1 MKTYTFHVVGMHC
14 KACVALTESEL
25 KHLPEV
31 RHVKAD
37 LTSLSVEVGGD
48 FGDKLPEHIAA
59 DLSVIL
65 KSHGYTLS
73 LDRPKHI
80 PKWRDFSVAIP
91 IAAIFIAIFILL
103 QKLGV
108 VNLISDGNVGYG
120 TAFIVGLV
128 ASVSTCMAV
137 VGGLVLSVS
146 ANFAKG
152 GSKFRPML
160 YFHSARLVS
169 FFILG
174 GVIGALGSVFQLG
187 ATGSLVLGLIVA
199 FVLLLLGIN
208 LLDIFPFMKKFQ
220 VSLPTFI
227 TKHIHGLKE
236 VNHIL
241 TPALLGVVTFF
252 LPCGFT
258 QSMQLYTLTTG
269 DFLAGGLTMFIFA
282 LGTLPI
288 LALLS
293 FGFLGIHTKARSS
306 IFFKSAGLVVIFFAL
321 FNLLNAL
328 VATGYISPLF
338 NL

>member
-1 MKTYTFHVVGMHC
+1 
-14 KACVALTESEL
+14 
-25 KHLPEV
+25 
-31 RHVKAD
+31 
-37 LTSLSVEVGGD
+37 
-48 FGDKLPEHIAA
+48 
-59 DLSVIL
+59 
-65 KSHGYTLS
+65 
-73 LDRPKHI
+73 
-80 PKWRDFSVAIP
+80 
-91 IAAIFIAIFILL
+91 
-103 QKLGV
+103 
-108 VNLISDGNVGYG
+108 
-120 TAFIVGLV
+120 
-128 ASVSTCMAV
+128 
-137 VGGLVLSVS
+137 
-146 ANFAKG
+146 
-152 GSKFRPML
+152 
-160 YFHSARLVS
+160 
-169 FFILG
+169 
-174 GVIGALGSVFQLG
+174 
-187 ATGSLVLGLIVA
+187 
-199 FVLLLLGIN
+199 
-208 LLDIFPFMKKFQ
+208 MKKFQ